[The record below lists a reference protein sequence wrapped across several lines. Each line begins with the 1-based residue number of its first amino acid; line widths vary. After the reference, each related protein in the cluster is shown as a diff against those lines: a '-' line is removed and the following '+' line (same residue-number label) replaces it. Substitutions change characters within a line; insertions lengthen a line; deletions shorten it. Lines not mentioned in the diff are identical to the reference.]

1 MNIALVIIALVAGTG
16 LIVGGVNSFT
26 KRRSAV
32 YVRRF
37 MRYERLYL
45 TGTVSDIFSG
55 LRILTGMFYLGS
67 VLAAWVGLIDYE
79 AIFVVM
85 IVPLLIYALLS
96 FVVGLIQ

>member
-1 MNIALVIIALVAGTG
+1 MNTFLVIFALLVGVA
-16 LIVGGVNSFT
+16 LIVGGANAFT

-45 TGTVSDIFSG
+45 TGAASDVFSA

-67 VLAAWVGLIDYE
+67 VLAAWVGFIDYE
-79 AIFVVM
+79 AIFVVI

-96 FVVGLIQ
+96 FMAGLIQ